1 MRRLLGPAV
10 LLALLVAGA
19 AHAHTTGIHTGFVA
33 TVSGVDPPLP
43 GLVVRVVGGHER
55 LSVQN
60 WTQATVVLYREDGG
74 VAARLGPGEGAAW
87 ADPRIGWEGPPPD
100 GETRLRDW
108 RIEGEADGEPIAI
121 EGFLGYRPAG
131 APAGTTPRGPAG
143 RPGRLW
149 PSSWAAGSW
158 RPSPSPSR
166 SSGGRARAFG
176 PERYGA
182 VIGGQLP
189 PVQTIRPWM
198 DGLIGEFAE
207 TYAAASSSMMFRV
220 VDFEKTSG

>member
-60 WTQATVVLYREDGG
+60 WTQATVVLYGEDGG
-74 VAARLGPGEGAAW
+74 VAARLGLGEGAAW
-87 ADPRIGWEGPPPD
+87 AEPRIGWEGPPPD

-121 EGFLGYRPAG
+121 EGFLGYRPA
-131 APAGTTPRGPAG
+131 A
-143 RPGRLW
+143 
-149 PSSWAAGSW
+149 AAGGDNAEGSGW
-158 RPSPSPSR
+158 PAWATVAVVVGGGILAAVALALPLVRRKGEGVRP
-166 SSGGRARAFG
+166 
-176 PERYGA
+176 
-182 VIGGQLP
+182 
-189 PVQTIRPWM
+189 
-198 DGLIGEFAE
+198 
-207 TYAAASSSMMFRV
+207 
-220 VDFEKTSG
+220 